1 MKNFFKEIILP
12 YLALC
17 VFVLCAFAVNCK
29 GSPVETRFYFAGAY
43 KLTEIL
49 PSLCTNCRLDVPA
62 EFSDLEIFLSVSSQ
76 DKKDLQKSVKSA
88 LSGMGY
94 NAIITDKLI
103 KIEKKEIRLVPY
115 VSCLDT
121 NLYEI
126 PENTYK
132 LRRYSD
138 SLKCDSRISSLKETQ
153 IIKDSLLSV
162 PALPYL
168 SYKLRYVTLY
178 KKFADRMGVD
188 WSEILASGS
197 LRTYPKIY
205 DKWAIVAN
213 ETNDTT
219 FSIREISFSFDS
231 SFALNW
237 GSEKQ
242 IETST
247 TIQDGFLTSE
257 KEWRKYG
264 VQINL
269 TATDSRIKMDYT
281 FRNDDETS
289 LNGGV
294 GGSKND
300 TLKVYGDYTNKV
312 LNSSGVPI
320 ISRIPFIGNLFKVE
334 SVVKEIARFELYLIP
349 IQNSSK

>member
-1 MKNFFKEIILP
+1 
-12 YLALC
+12 
-17 VFVLCAFAVNCK
+17 
-29 GSPVETRFYFAGAY
+29 
-43 KLTEIL
+43 
-49 PSLCTNCRLDVPA
+49 
-62 EFSDLEIFLSVSSQ
+62 
-76 DKKDLQKSVKSA
+76 
-88 LSGMGY
+88 
-94 NAIITDKLI
+94 
-103 KIEKKEIRLVPY
+103 
-115 VSCLDT
+115 
-121 NLYEI
+121 
-126 PENTYK
+126 
-132 LRRYSD
+132 
-138 SLKCDSRISSLKETQ
+138 
-153 IIKDSLLSV
+153 
-162 PALPYL
+162 
-168 SYKLRYVTLY
+168 
-178 KKFADRMGVD
+178 MGVD

-205 DKWAIVAN
+205 DKWAVVAN

-269 TATDSRIKMDYT
+269 TATNSRIKMDYT

-300 TLKVYGDYTNKV
+300 TLKVYGDYANKI
-312 LNSSGVPI
+312 LHSDGLPLLQNIPI
-320 ISRIPFIGNLFKVE
+320 FGNFFKVE
-334 SVVKEIARFELYLIP
+334 VTEKEIARFELYLIP
-349 IQNSSK
+349 VEKSSKK